1 MLPTTNPY
9 KTLKTID
16 GIEYI
21 SVSEHEEI
29 VKALINLQDSLTTLN
44 KSTGDLVST
53 VEKLRSQVN
62 R

>member
-62 R
+62 K